1 MLKLIRSELF
11 KLRKR
16 KLFIVLPVLML
27 LICFGFAILLKGIAA
42 YSDRD
47 WKEDLKKQIVTEQ
60 EYIESIDQW
69 EWMTEQSGRHRSEAA
84 RFPSWPWRSATG
96 GYPEWGLALSPYIRV
111 FL

>member
-1 MLKLIRSELF
+1 MELTGAVEWLKLIRVNSL

-47 WKEDLKKQIVTEQ
+47 WKKI
-60 EYIESIDQW
+60 
-69 EWMTEQSGRHRSEAA
+69 
-84 RFPSWPWRSATG
+84 
-96 GYPEWGLALSPYIRV
+96 
-111 FL
+111 